1 LFIIETIRGD
11 FSMKYSDFRVKAIL
25 PVALI
30 IFCSLLFFS
39 AVDTVQSSLIWNV
52 SQAWPLV
59 TEALIKNCVAGIPL
73 ILTVCV
79 FFYKYLEPIHVAF
92 ATLDAGA
99 SLPEATRKKAEFR
112 LVKLQRRLM
121 VGNYAVYGL
130 TAIITVIQNGFTTI
144 TASDVLEVIVYL
156 VMAIIAAMIEAGII
170 LRIVSTPRK
179 LLAIHSI
186 TEDTQHEMGLRN
198 KLILTNLCL
207 ASFMMI
213 VMFFTSASTIDRE
226 TLYNRYLT
234 KIVSGELTLDEARDR
249 FKDEGANALNVPKDL
264 VVFPL
269 DVEQGT
275 HDSSRSLGGTVLLIL
290 VLLGIA
296 YAVERISADETVREI
311 KRMSARIREMLSGSG
326 DLTKRIEITQYD
338 EVGLLVSDV
347 NALMEKIRLLFL
359 DVRQTSR
366 MTGESA
372 TNLAHEI
379 ADTSDVG
386 EQLGA
391 SATQIARSVDAS
403 LAGIEASEKNLTQ
416 VFQSIDNIIASV
428 DAQAAFVNQTS
439 SSVAE
444 MAANVKSVS
453 EATTRAN
460 GLADQLSK
468 AAADGNASVTDS
480 IQAIRK
486 VEESSKKVTEMVS
499 VISQISSQTN
509 LLAMNAAIEAAH
521 AGDAGKGFAVVAT
534 EVRSLAESSAK
545 SAKEINVQIKKML
558 ETVNNGVALS
568 ERAGSALDSISQDI
582 KATTDLVRQIA
593 DAMSEQSLASN
604 EILVSITSLVDE
616 TQSIRN
622 NAMEQKRRNDVV
634 HGEVVS
640 NTGNFREIAEA
651 TAAQRADGE
660 RILKSLADLRKIEA
674 QNTEL
679 AKKLKELVEG
689 FKLE

>member
-1 LFIIETIRGD
+1 
-11 FSMKYSDFRVKAIL
+11 
-25 PVALI
+25 
-30 IFCSLLFFS
+30 
-39 AVDTVQSSLIWNV
+39 
-52 SQAWPLV
+52 
-59 TEALIKNCVAGIPL
+59 
-73 ILTVCV
+73 
-79 FFYKYLEPIHVAF
+79 
-92 ATLDAGA
+92 
-99 SLPEATRKKAEFR
+99 
-112 LVKLQRRLM
+112 
-121 VGNYAVYGL
+121 
-130 TAIITVIQNGFTTI
+130 
-144 TASDVLEVIVYL
+144 
-156 VMAIIAAMIEAGII
+156 
-170 LRIVSTPRK
+170 
-179 LLAIHSI
+179 
-186 TEDTQHEMGLRN
+186 
-198 KLILTNLCL
+198 
-207 ASFMMI
+207 
-213 VMFFTSASTIDRE
+213 
-226 TLYNRYLT
+226 
-234 KIVSGELTLDEARDR
+234 
-249 FKDEGANALNVPKDL
+249 
-264 VVFPL
+264 
-269 DVEQGT
+269 
-275 HDSSRSLGGTVLLIL
+275 
-290 VLLGIA
+290 
-296 YAVERISADETVREI
+296 
-311 KRMSARIREMLSGSG
+311 MLSGSG

-468 AAADGNASVTDS
+468 AAADGNASVADS

-593 DAMSEQSLASN
+593 DAMSEQSLAAN
-604 EILVSITSLVDE
+604 EILASITSLVDE
-616 TQSIRN
+616 TQSIKN
-622 NAMEQKRRNDVV
+622 NAMDQKRRNDVV
-634 HGEVVS
+634 RGEVAS
-640 NTGNFREIAEA
+640 NTNNFREIAEA
-651 TAAQRADGE
+651 TAAQKADGQK
-660 RILKSLADLRKIEA
+660 ILKSLADLRKIEA

>member
-1 LFIIETIRGD
+1 
-11 FSMKYSDFRVKAIL
+11 MNYSDFRVKAIL

-52 SQAWPLV
+52 SQVGPLV
-59 TEALIKNCVAGIPL
+59 TAALIKNCAAGIPI
-73 ILTVCV
+73 ILAVCIV
-79 FFYKYLEPIHVAF
+79 FYKYLEPIHVAF
-92 ATLDAGA
+92 ATLAAGS
-99 SLPEATRKKAEFR
+99 SLPEETKKKAESR
-112 LVKLQRRLM
+112 LVKLQRWL
-121 VGNYAVYGL
+121 VAGNYVVYGV
-130 TAIITVIQNGFTTI
+130 TAIITVLQNGFATI
-144 TASDVLEVIVYL
+144 TASDVLEIIVYL
-156 VMAIIAAMIEAGII
+156 LMAIIAAMIETSII

-186 TEDTQHEMGLRN
+186 DQSAQHEMGLRN
-198 KLILTNLCL
+198 KLIMVNLCL
-207 ASFMMI
+207 ASFIMI

-226 TLYNRYLT
+226 MLYNRYLG
-234 KIVSGELTLDEARDR
+234 KIVSGEVTLDEAREH
-249 FKDEGANALNVPKDL
+249 FKEEGAVTLNVPKEL
-264 VVFPL
+264 VVFPF
-269 DVEQGT
+269 DDAQGK
-275 HDSSRSLGGTVLLIL
+275 HDSSRATGGNVLLIL
-290 VLLGIA
+290 VLLVIV
-296 YAVERISADETVREI
+296 YAVERITADETVREI
-311 KRMSARIREMLSGSG
+311 KHMSARIKEMISGSG

-338 EVGLLVSDV
+338 EVGHLVSDV
-347 NALMEKIRLLFL
+347 NALMEKIRLVFI

-366 MTGESA
+366 MAGESA
-372 TNLAHEI
+372 KNLAHEI

-403 LAGIEASEKNLTQ
+403 LSGIEASEKNLAQ

-453 EATTRAN
+453 EATMRAN
-460 GLADQLSK
+460 GLATQLSK
-468 AAADGNASVTDS
+468 AASEGNASVTDS

-545 SAKEINVQIKKML
+545 SAKEITVQIKKML

-582 KATTDLVRQIA
+582 TATTDLVRQIA
-593 DAMSEQSLASN
+593 DAMSEQSLAAN

-622 NAMEQKRRNDVV
+622 NAMEQKRHNDIVR
-634 HGEVVS
+634 GEVAS
-640 NTGNFREIAEA
+640 NTSNFREIAEA
-651 TAAQRADGE
+651 TAAQKADGE
-660 RILKSLADLRKIEA
+660 KILKSLADLRKIEA
-674 QNTEL
+674 QNSEL
-679 AKKLKELVEG
+679 AKKLKELAEG